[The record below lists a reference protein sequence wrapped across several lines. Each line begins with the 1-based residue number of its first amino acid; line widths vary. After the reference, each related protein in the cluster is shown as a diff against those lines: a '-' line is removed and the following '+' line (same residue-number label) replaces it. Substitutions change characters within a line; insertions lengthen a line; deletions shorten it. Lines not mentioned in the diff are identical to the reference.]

1 MWVFLYSFTLILGA
15 YNDDLLLLS
24 MAFYFL
30 GLAGVE
36 FSLGLLLIVLFK
48 SYNEGLDFD
57 SSQKKNLTINQKI
70 F

>member
-1 MWVFLYSFTLILGA
+1 MWVFLYSFTLVLGA

-24 MAFYFL
+24 LAFYFL

-48 SYNEGLDFD
+48 NYNESPDFEKD
-57 SSQKKNLTINQKI
+57 QSISSSSVQK
-70 F
+70 FF